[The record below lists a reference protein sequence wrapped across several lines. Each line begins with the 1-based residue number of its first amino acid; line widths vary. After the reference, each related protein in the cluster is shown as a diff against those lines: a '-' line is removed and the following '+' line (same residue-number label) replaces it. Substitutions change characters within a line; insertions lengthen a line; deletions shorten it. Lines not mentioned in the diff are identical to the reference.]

1 MIVTHD
7 YGKVRIVRYGTP
19 IDLEHDIIVEWLKND
34 QWQLYLGFNTLSN
47 DYDFTNVHAAAGRAL
62 AMLASE

>member
-1 MIVTHD
+1 MITHD
-7 YGKVRIVRYGTP
+7 YKKVRIVVYGTP
-19 IDLEHDIIVEWLKND
+19 IDLEHDIGVEWLKND
-34 QWQLYLGFNTLSN
+34 QWELYAGFNTLSN

>member
-1 MIVTHD
+1 MIVSHD

-19 IDLEHDIIVEWLKND
+19 LDLEHDIVVEWLKGD
-34 QWQLYLGFNTLSN
+34 QWELYLGFNSLSDN
-47 DYDFTNVHAAAGRAL
+47 YDFTNVHAAAGQAL